1 MLKQL
6 EVGIHFSY
14 RRIIQFEFKD
24 SMLNDAIKK
33 SFDALCYC
41 FPILFYGCLCKILS

>member
-33 SFDALCYC
+33 VLMLYAIV
-41 FPILFYGCLCKILS
+41 FPYFFMVVFVKF